1 MKIRKE
7 KKTTKNTKENLDWI
21 FEENRKVVSDYPD
34 FEPIAPSEDDIA
46 EELELLGTYL

>member
-7 KKTTKNTKENLDWI
+7 KKTTTNENLDWI

-46 EELELLGTYL
+46 EELDLLGTYL